1 MRESAELT
9 KLRVVYDAS
18 RKASKSTIF
27 LNECLET
34 GPHLLNLLN
43 DILLRS
49 RMRPIISCGD
59 IQNSFWQTRIR

>member
-9 KLRVVYDAS
+9 KLRIVYDAS
-18 RKASKSTIF
+18 PKASKSTIF

-49 RMRPIISCGD
+49 RMRPIIS
-59 IQNSFWQTRIR
+59 